1 MSREGVAAASTR
13 RVATEAGVPL
23 SMIHYVFG
31 KKNQLFRAVVETV
44 SARLI
49 RALSEV
55 TPAPDWDDHV
65 FDTIESVWDVV
76 AADPAAALFVMELM
90 AWALR
95 DPELRDLADDLHRVY
110 YLAAG
115 DAVQQ
120 LRRTNPQTS
129 FRLSSEEMA
138 SLCVVAINGLI
149 VTFLVHGDRERS
161 RRELAH
167 LIAALTRYDMGSP
180 APVDGSGVPY
190 HP

>member
-13 RVATEAGVPL
+13 RVAAEAGVPQ

-31 KKNQLFRAVVETV
+31 KKNQLIRAVVETV

-55 TPAPDWDDHV
+55 PPTPDWEDQIH
-65 FDTIESVWDVV
+65 DTVESVWDIV

-110 YLAAG
+110 YLTAN
-115 DAVQQ
+115 DAVRR
-120 LRRTNPQTS
+120 LRQANSRTS
-129 FRLSSEEMA
+129 FRLDSEEMA
-138 SLCVVAINGLI
+138 SLCVCAINGLI

-161 RRELAH
+161 RRELVH
-167 LIAALTRYDMGSP
+167 LIGALTQYDVSGP
-180 APVDGSGVPY
+180 APVDSSGAPY